1 MRANRA
7 LPVLIA
13 WMLLLL
19 GARPTAALG
28 VPEAARELADDDQQ
42 ALEHIASQPE
52 PLRRAALDAAMYPDT
67 LVELQLLQARSSAAF
82 QERLKHLGR
91 EEQEALWE
99 IARQPGLLEA
109 LADAP
114 PSRAAFEDIAATHP
128 AIDADAILRMGQEQR
143 ELLIELRAIGTSAE
157 EDFEELVSGLTD
169 ETQQAYRRLVEHP
182 ELLTLLATHVRLA
195 VQLGNDYRADPE
207 ATLARLAR
215 LSDEV
220 AQREVEAEDAWTDA
234 ISEDPA
240 ALADLEESAR
250 AYAAEDGYAYDE
262 VTDPSIQ
269 TQVHVA
275 LHPYPYWYGYPSWY
289 AHHLGPWGHW
299 YPRPL
304 HFGFYYQP
312 HHHGLVFFGLPAFHY
327 VNWYAN
333 RWYGHRSHYRRRA
346 YHGHLYRHVER
357 HPHTRQWIAKRHH
370 GRRID
375 ARPGSRRGN
384 RVQNRGERGQ
394 RYSFV
399 PARGAV
405 RGPVSEVRRA
415 PSARDRARGERRG
428 AATRSGVRGPVSEV
442 RRIPS
447 ARDRVRGERRGAATR
462 SGVRGPVSEVRRIP
476 SRRDRVRGE
485 RRREN
490 PRHLNAGAQ
499 PRRRPGVQS
508 GPARR
513 APAQEVRA
521 TRQRGDGGQHSTVRR
536 PARADLG
543 IARARRDTARS
554 PTPRASAP
562 ARARPAGRDGLQRRT
577 SRVRG
582 NAGARAPA
590 ARRVEGRTQGINR
603 SGGRDVTPRSRRGG
617 QHSVRGQRGRGH
629 RSGAFSGRGPRQG
642 GGRGRR

>member
-250 AYAAEDGYAYDE
+250 AYAATRSRIRRSRPRCMSRCTPTRTGTAIPRGTRTTSVPGATGIRGPCTSASTTSRITTAWSSSVFPPSTTSTGTQIAGTGTALTTAGARTTAISTGTSRH
-262 VTDPSIQ
+262 VTAPGASD
-269 TQVHVA
+269 VE
-275 LHPYPYWYGYPSWY
+275 
-289 AHHLGPWGHW
+289 
-299 YPRPL
+299 
-304 HFGFYYQP
+304 
-312 HHHGLVFFGLPAFHY
+312 
-327 VNWYAN
+327 
-333 RWYGHRSHYRRRA
+333 RRRA
-346 YHGHLYRHVER
+346 VAFAGPCPRCVGSPRHV
-357 HPHTRQWIAKRHH
+357 TA
-370 GRRID
+370 
-375 ARPGSRRGN
+375 PGASD
-384 RVQNRGERGQ
+384 V
-394 RYSFV
+394 
-399 PARGAV
+399 
-405 RGPVSEVRRA
+405 
-415 PSARDRARGERRG
+415 
-428 AATRSGVRGPVSEV
+428 
-442 RRIPS
+442 
-447 ARDRVRGERRGAATR
+447 
-462 SGVRGPVSEVRRIP
+462 
-476 SRRDRVRGE
+476 E
-485 RRREN
+485 RRRAVAFAGPCPRCVGS
-490 PRHLNAGAQ
+490 PRHVIASGASDVE
-499 PRRRPGVQS
+499 RRRAAAFA
-508 GPARR
+508 GPCPRC
-513 APAQEVRA
+513 V
-521 TRQRGDGGQHSTVRR
+521 G
-536 PARADLG
+536 
-543 IARARRDTARS
+543 S
-554 PTPRASAP
+554 P
-562 ARARPAGRDGLQRRT
+562 
-577 SRVRG
+577 
-582 NAGARAPA
+582 
-590 ARRVEGRTQGINR
+590 
-603 SGGRDVTPRSRRGG
+603 RDVTA
-617 QHSVRGQRGRGH
+617 
-629 RSGAFSGRGPRQG
+629 SGASDAGRT
-642 GGRGRR
+642 RGT